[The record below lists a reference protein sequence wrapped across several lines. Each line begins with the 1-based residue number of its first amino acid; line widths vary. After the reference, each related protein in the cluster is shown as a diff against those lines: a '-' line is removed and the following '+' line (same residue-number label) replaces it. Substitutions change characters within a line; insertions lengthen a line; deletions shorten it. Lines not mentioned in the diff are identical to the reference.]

1 MNTTEK
7 KLADLIRQHPN
18 LYDQSR
24 HDYKDVM
31 RGHVSWREIGDAM
44 GKSEEEV
51 KLKWKNL
58 RDKFVKAKKRL
69 AKRNSPLPDDDEN
82 PLERPVPVLFN
93 QLAWLS
99 DYVKP
104 RVDRSLWEA
113 EEVAGRTDDLEKE
126 RDKDEKPQNSSLP
139 VVSTNFCHV
148 ESTPTSHRDMGI
160 SLKRKRQPV
169 AETEISS
176 ADALT
181 NLRDEDELFLLSL
194 LPSLKRLTIK
204 KRMEVR
210 MKFQQVLYAAEFE
223 D

>member
-1 MNTTEK
+1 MNATEK
-7 KLADLIRQHPN
+7 KLADLMRQHPN
-18 LYDQSR
+18 LYDPSR
-24 HDYKDVM
+24 RDYKETI
-31 RGHVSWREIGDAM
+31 RGHASWREIADAM

-104 RVDRSLWEA
+104 RLDRSLGEA
-113 EEVAGRTDDLEKE
+113 EEVAGRTDDLKKE
-126 RDKDEKPQNSSLP
+126 RDKDEKSQNRSLP
-139 VVSTNFCHV
+139 VVSTNCHV
-148 ESTPTSHRDMGI
+148 ESTPASRQDMGI
-160 SLKRKRQPV
+160 SLKRKRQTV

-194 LPSLKRLTIK
+194 LPSMKRLTIK